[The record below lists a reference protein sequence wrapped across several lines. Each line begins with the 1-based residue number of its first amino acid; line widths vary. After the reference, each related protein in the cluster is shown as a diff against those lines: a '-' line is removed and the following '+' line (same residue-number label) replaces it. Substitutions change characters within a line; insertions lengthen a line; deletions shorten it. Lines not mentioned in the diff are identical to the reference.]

1 MVPCSSDPRSLDL
14 QQAPMDR
21 SRKSGHCSTADLAP
35 DLWVGPLV
43 RQGVPRCVRQV
54 GLVEG
59 NPLVRVGDS
68 GSATVVVR
76 LLKLKG

>member
-1 MVPCSSDPRSLDL
+1 
-14 QQAPMDR
+14 
-21 SRKSGHCSTADLAP
+21 
-35 DLWVGPLV
+35 
-43 RQGVPRCVRQV
+43 V